1 MAQKKSGGAAP
12 ATPKKDER
20 KRFFLAG
27 YRLRNADK
35 KIEFTRIG
43 LATELSE
50 ITKEEALKRAQ
61 EYLSKLSRHTHYYPI
76 DGIMIFESVAVV
88 RLKQVKVEMI
98 ALS

>member
-12 ATPKKDER
+12 ATPK

-35 KIEFTRIG
+35 KIEFTRIDVDSQPN
-43 LATELSE
+43 TN
-50 ITKEEALKRAQ
+50 KEEALKRAQ
-61 EYLSKLSRHTHYYPI
+61 EYLSKPSRHTHYPI

>member
-12 ATPKKDER
+12 ATPK

-61 EYLSKLSRHTHYYPI
+61 EYLSRPSYPI

-88 RLKQVKVEMI
+88 RLKQVEFEIDTI

>member
-1 MAQKKSGGAAP
+1 MAQKKSGGVAP
-12 ATPKKDER
+12 VTPK

-27 YRLRNADK
+27 YRLGNANK
-35 KIEFTRIG
+35 KIEFTRIDVG
-43 LATELSE
+43 SQPNTN
-50 ITKEEALKRAQ
+50 KEEALKRAQ

-88 RLKQVKVEMI
+88 RLKQVEVEIDMI